1 MSLRKPPELTPE
13 LLAAKRSNAQ
23 RSTGPRT
30 AAGKQNSKLN
40 ALKHGLYAA
49 PENERR
55 TMLALGEDPE
65 QFEDLKLELRA
76 SFGPGDPLWER
87 QIDDLARLYWRRER
101 LQRAQAGLMR
111 RARLEVEERQH
122 RRQQEIAGAT
132 FDPSQFQA
140 IDIEMV
146 EPTDPAARL
155 RMLLSFLG
163 VIGEQVKQRIFKP
176 RQASEIECLY
186 GDNEGWRQVRLLHLL
201 RLFINSAQP
210 KTQGEEESEALA
222 RKENGPQVLAGEAQY
237 QELLHLLEE
246 EIGSVQEEFE
256 YAEKVNEEEVA
267 IERDACL
274 APAGEQW
281 KPLLRQEGALDR
293 SIDRKVRILLAL
305 RKEYQQA
312 LKLAAP
318 PWDPGDTLDM
328 EDLDEDMGIEGDA
341 DLAACVGAARGSSM
355 QTDVCATPAVE
366 RCSRELVREAAEGT
380 TGDATVGVGGEAGSA
395 YRPTQACATPGV
407 LTSQPS
413 TLDSSTCRNSPNEA

>member
-1 MSLRKPPELTPE
+1 
-13 LLAAKRSNAQ
+13 
-23 RSTGPRT
+23 
-30 AAGKQNSKLN
+30 
-40 ALKHGLYAA
+40 LKHGLYAA

-122 RRQQEIAGAT
+122 RRQQEIAGAA
-132 FDPSQFQA
+132 FDPCQFEA

-146 EPTDPAARL
+146 EPSDPAARL
-155 RMLLSFLG
+155 RLLLSFLG
-163 VIGEQVKQRIFKP
+163 VIREQVKQRIFKP
-176 RQASEIECLY
+176 LQASEIECLY

-201 RLFINSAQP
+201 RLFINSPQP
-210 KTQGEEESEALA
+210 KTQGKEESEALA
-222 RKENGPQVLAGEAQY
+222 RKENGPQELAGEAQY

-256 YAEKVNEEEVA
+256 YAEKLNEEKVA
-267 IERDACL
+267 VERDACL

-281 KPLLRQEGALDR
+281 KLLLRQEAALDR

-305 RKEYQQA
+305 RKDYTILLDTPPGEDDGGSLKDIDSVLESDMMSYHLQGVEAPGNSKSKERRGNVHENKGRA
-312 LKLAAP
+312 LG
-318 PWDPGDTLDM
+318 DPGQS
-328 EDLDEDMGIEGDA
+328 GNVIENKGSYSHSAGMLLTTKGVIASTESPDRQ
-341 DLAACVGAARGSSM
+341 VTEWSAR
-355 QTDVCATPAVE
+355 V
-366 RCSRELVREAAEGT
+366 
-380 TGDATVGVGGEAGSA
+380 
-395 YRPTQACATPGV
+395 
-407 LTSQPS
+407 
-413 TLDSSTCRNSPNEA
+413 